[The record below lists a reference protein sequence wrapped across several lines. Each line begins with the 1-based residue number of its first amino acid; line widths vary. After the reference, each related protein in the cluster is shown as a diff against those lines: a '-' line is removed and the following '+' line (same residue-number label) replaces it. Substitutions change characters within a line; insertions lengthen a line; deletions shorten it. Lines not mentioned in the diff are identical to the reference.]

1 MKKQVS
7 AAFAIATLL
16 LTLSVGSNF
25 AHGSEFGVRANIP
38 FDFVIGTKTLPQG
51 TYTVKLHETSP
62 KVLIVR
68 GQDNNEAAF
77 AISITVSAEDIEDN
91 SPKLIFHQ
99 YGDQYFLS
107 QVWSGARLVGQEI
120 PKSQQERELAKDYLA
135 KNASEPE
142 IVSIAAL

>member
-1 MKKQVS
+1 MKKQAS

-16 LTLSVGSNF
+16 ITLSVGSSF

-51 TYTVKLHETSP
+51 TYTVKLHETSGT
-62 KVLIVR
+62 VLVIS
-68 GQDNNEAAF
+68 GQDTNVKAF
-77 AISITVSAEDIEDN
+77 ALSITVSAEDTEDN
-91 SPKLIFHQ
+91 SPKLIFHR

-107 QVWSGARLVGQEI
+107 QVWSGARLVGQAI
-120 PKSQQERELAKDYLA
+120 PKSQQERELAKEYLA